1 MIILDRNSYDLLS
14 YLIKLEEPETVM
26 SISKV
31 LNQSRRK
38 VYYHLDKINEALPSE
53 IPKIISYP
61 RIGILLSSQQ
71 KAACR
76 TLLADLDDY
85 SYVMSIQERM
95 LLSITYIA
103 IAKDRVTIEKLMQI
117 NAVSRNTILN
127 DLNELRQRLSFEPY
141 SIKLQ
146 ATKSKGYYLDCH
158 PLSKIQYLNKLLH
171 TIYTDSNPNFIAM
184 MRDKLRDF
192 ADLSSYFSDD
202 ISSFIRGELQVSQAL
217 LGKKINSQDIRFM
230 VATLPYQLLSYQNL
244 GLSEREQRDLLSEFS
259 PIKERKEYEIARH
272 LNENLKREFHIEL
285 DEIETSL
292 IAVLLLSYRKDRDMH
307 LESHDYDDMRR
318 VLSYFIDAFE
328 LDYHVCFKHKQ
339 LLLNQ
344 LLTHCKALLF
354 RKAYGIVSNNP
365 LTDQIK
371 DKYADLFAMTK
382 VCLSILENAWSI
394 KMNDDDIAYITIH
407 IGGELVHSETKPTPP
422 AVLTLVCD
430 EGIGVQKLFMQQCKQ
445 YLPHSKIEAVL
456 TSEQFYSVAD
466 IMAVDLVIS
475 TNDSLDTQLPT
486 LFVHS
491 ILRDDDA
498 IKLIRF
504 AKQRGQTGQDDFDK
518 KLETYIR
525 HYVKNDSD
533 CYVLKTKI
541 EGLINEELLYDN
553 NKRQKYSMISGTKC
567 LPRLIFCEF

>member
-171 TIYTDSNPNFIAM
+171 TIYTESNPNFIAM

-456 TSEQFYSVAD
+456 TSEQFYSIAD

-475 TNDSLDTQLPT
+475 TNDSLNTQLPT

-553 NKRQKYSMISGTKC
+553 KR
-567 LPRLIFCEF
+567 

>member
-53 IPKIISYP
+53 ISKIISYP

-553 NKRQKYSMISGTKC
+553 KR
-567 LPRLIFCEF
+567 

>member
-26 SISKV
+26 SISKI

-272 LNENLKREFHIEL
+272 LNENLKREFRIEL

-318 VLSYFIDAFE
+318 VLSYFIDTFE

-407 IGGELVHSETKPTPP
+407 IGGELVHSEMKPTPP
-422 AVLTLVCD
+422 AVLSLVCD

-553 NKRQKYSMISGTKC
+553 KR
-567 LPRLIFCEF
+567 

>member
-38 VYYHLDKINEALPSE
+38 VYYHLNKINEALPSE

-76 TLLADLDDY
+76 ILLADLDDY

-259 PIKERKEYEIARH
+259 PIKERKEYEIAKH

-445 YLPHSKIEAVL
+445 YLPHSKIEAIL

-553 NKRQKYSMISGTKC
+553 KR
-567 LPRLIFCEF
+567 

>member
-26 SISKV
+26 SISKI

-38 VYYHLDKINEALPSE
+38 VYYHLDKINEALPPE

-76 TLLADLDDY
+76 TLLANLDDY

-318 VLSYFIDAFE
+318 VLSYFIDTFE

-456 TSEQFYSVAD
+456 TSEQFYSIAD

-553 NKRQKYSMISGTKC
+553 KR
-567 LPRLIFCEF
+567 

>member
-318 VLSYFIDAFE
+318 VLSYFIDTFE

-422 AVLTLVCD
+422 AALTLVCD

-456 TSEQFYSVAD
+456 TSEQFYSIAD

-553 NKRQKYSMISGTKC
+553 KR
-567 LPRLIFCEF
+567 

>member
-171 TIYTDSNPNFIAM
+171 TIYTDSNSNFIAM

-422 AVLTLVCD
+422 VVLTLVCD

-553 NKRQKYSMISGTKC
+553 KR
-567 LPRLIFCEF
+567 

>member
-171 TIYTDSNPNFIAM
+171 TIYTESNPNFIAM

-272 LNENLKREFHIEL
+272 LNENLKREFHLEL

-553 NKRQKYSMISGTKC
+553 KR
-567 LPRLIFCEF
+567 

>member
-354 RKAYGIVSNNP
+354 RKTYGIVSNNP

-553 NKRQKYSMISGTKC
+553 NKR
-567 LPRLIFCEF
+567 

>member
-244 GLSEREQRDLLSEFS
+244 GLSECEQRDLLSEFS

-272 LNENLKREFHIEL
+272 LNENLKREFHLEL

-504 AKQRGQTGQDDFDK
+504 AKQRGQTDQDDFDK

-553 NKRQKYSMISGTKC
+553 KR
-567 LPRLIFCEF
+567 

>member
-38 VYYHLDKINEALPSE
+38 VYYHLDKINEALPPE

-407 IGGELVHSETKPTPP
+407 IGGELVHSETKPTSP

-553 NKRQKYSMISGTKC
+553 NKR
-567 LPRLIFCEF
+567 

>member
-230 VATLPYQLLSYQNL
+230 VATLPYQLLSYQNI

-456 TSEQFYSVAD
+456 TSEQFYSIAD

-553 NKRQKYSMISGTKC
+553 KR
-567 LPRLIFCEF
+567 

>member
-38 VYYHLDKINEALPSE
+38 VYYHLDKINEALPPE

-171 TIYTDSNPNFIAM
+171 TIYTDSNSNFIAM

-553 NKRQKYSMISGTKC
+553 KR
-567 LPRLIFCEF
+567 

>member
-76 TLLADLDDY
+76 TLLVDLDDY

-553 NKRQKYSMISGTKC
+553 KR
-567 LPRLIFCEF
+567 

>member
-38 VYYHLDKINEALPSE
+38 VYYHLDKINEALPPE

-192 ADLSSYFSDD
+192 ADLFSYFSDD

-259 PIKERKEYEIARH
+259 PIKERKEYEIAKH

-445 YLPHSKIEAVL
+445 YLPHSKIEAIL
-456 TSEQFYSVAD
+456 TSEQFYSIAD

-553 NKRQKYSMISGTKC
+553 KR
-567 LPRLIFCEF
+567 

>member
-38 VYYHLDKINEALPSE
+38 VYYHLDKINEVLPSE

-171 TIYTDSNPNFIAM
+171 TIYTESNPNFIAM

-272 LNENLKREFHIEL
+272 LNENLKREFHLEL

-407 IGGELVHSETKPTPP
+407 IGGELVHSETKPTSP

-456 TSEQFYSVAD
+456 TSEQFYSIAD

-553 NKRQKYSMISGTKC
+553 KR
-567 LPRLIFCEF
+567 

>member
-272 LNENLKREFHIEL
+272 LNENLKREFHLEL

-553 NKRQKYSMISGTKC
+553 KR
-567 LPRLIFCEF
+567 

>member
-171 TIYTDSNPNFIAM
+171 TIYTESNPNFIAM

-202 ISSFIRGELQVSQAL
+202 ISSFIRGKLQVSQAL

-272 LNENLKREFHIEL
+272 LNENLKREFHLEL

-553 NKRQKYSMISGTKC
+553 KR
-567 LPRLIFCEF
+567 

>member
-38 VYYHLDKINEALPSE
+38 VYYHLDKINEALPPE

-76 TLLADLDDY
+76 TLLVDLDDY

-272 LNENLKREFHIEL
+272 LNENLKREFHLEL

-456 TSEQFYSVAD
+456 TSEQFYSIAD

-475 TNDSLDTQLPT
+475 TNDSLNTQLPT

-553 NKRQKYSMISGTKC
+553 NKR
-567 LPRLIFCEF
+567 

>member
-171 TIYTDSNPNFIAM
+171 TIYTESNPNFIAM

-272 LNENLKREFHIEL
+272 LNENLKREFHLEL

-307 LESHDYDDMRR
+307 LESHDYDDMRC

-456 TSEQFYSVAD
+456 TSEQFYSIAD

-475 TNDSLDTQLPT
+475 TNDSLNTQLPT

-553 NKRQKYSMISGTKC
+553 KR
-567 LPRLIFCEF
+567 

>member
-117 NAVSRNTILN
+117 NAVSRNIILN

-171 TIYTDSNPNFIAM
+171 TIYTDSNPNFIAI

-318 VLSYFIDAFE
+318 VLSYFIDTFE

-553 NKRQKYSMISGTKC
+553 KR
-567 LPRLIFCEF
+567 

>member
-553 NKRQKYSMISGTKC
+553 NKRQKYSMISGTKYP
-567 LPRLIFCEF
+567 PRLIFL

>member
-407 IGGELVHSETKPTPP
+407 IGGELVYSETKPTPP

-553 NKRQKYSMISGTKC
+553 KR
-567 LPRLIFCEF
+567 

>member
-171 TIYTDSNPNFIAM
+171 TIYTESNPNFIAM

-272 LNENLKREFHIEL
+272 LNENLKREFHLEL

-371 DKYADLFAMTK
+371 DKYADLFAMTE

-456 TSEQFYSVAD
+456 TSEQFYSIAD

-475 TNDSLDTQLPT
+475 TNDSLNTQLPT

-504 AKQRGQTGQDDFDK
+504 AKQRGQTGQDNFDK

-553 NKRQKYSMISGTKC
+553 NKR
-567 LPRLIFCEF
+567 

>member
-171 TIYTDSNPNFIAM
+171 TIYTDSNPNFIAI

-259 PIKERKEYEIARH
+259 PIKERKEYEIAKH

-371 DKYADLFAMTK
+371 VKYADLFAMTK

-407 IGGELVHSETKPTPP
+407 IGGELVHSETKPTLP

-553 NKRQKYSMISGTKC
+553 KR
-567 LPRLIFCEF
+567 

>member
-127 DLNELRQRLSFEPY
+127 DLNELRQRLSCEPY

-382 VCLSILENAWSI
+382 VCLPILENAWSI

-422 AVLTLVCD
+422 AALTLVCD

-541 EGLINEELLYDN
+541 EGLINEELIYDN
-553 NKRQKYSMISGTKC
+553 NKR
-567 LPRLIFCEF
+567 

>member
-171 TIYTDSNPNFIAM
+171 TIYTESNPNFIAM

-202 ISSFIRGELQVSQAL
+202 ISSFIRGELQISQAL

-272 LNENLKREFHIEL
+272 LNENLKREFHLEL

-553 NKRQKYSMISGTKC
+553 KR
-567 LPRLIFCEF
+567 

>member
-38 VYYHLDKINEALPSE
+38 VYYHLDKINEALPPE

-259 PIKERKEYEIARH
+259 SIKERKEYEIARH

-382 VCLSILENAWSI
+382 VCLPILENAWSI

-422 AVLTLVCD
+422 AALTLVCD

-553 NKRQKYSMISGTKC
+553 NKR
-567 LPRLIFCEF
+567 

>member
-38 VYYHLDKINEALPSE
+38 VYYHLDKINEALPPE

-318 VLSYFIDAFE
+318 VLSYFIDTFE

-553 NKRQKYSMISGTKC
+553 NKR
-567 LPRLIFCEF
+567 

>member
-61 RIGILLSSQQ
+61 RIGILLSTQQ

-553 NKRQKYSMISGTKC
+553 KR
-567 LPRLIFCEF
+567 

>member
-85 SYVMSIQERM
+85 SYVMSSIQERM

-422 AVLTLVCD
+422 AALTLVCD

-553 NKRQKYSMISGTKC
+553 NKR
-567 LPRLIFCEF
+567 

>member
-541 EGLINEELLYDN
+541 EGLINEELLYE
-553 NKRQKYSMISGTKC
+553 NKR
-567 LPRLIFCEF
+567 

>member
-171 TIYTDSNPNFIAM
+171 TIYTDSNSNFIAM

-553 NKRQKYSMISGTKC
+553 KR
-567 LPRLIFCEF
+567 

>member
-318 VLSYFIDAFE
+318 VLSYFIDTFE

-456 TSEQFYSVAD
+456 TSEQFYSIAD

-553 NKRQKYSMISGTKC
+553 KR
-567 LPRLIFCEF
+567 

>member
-272 LNENLKREFHIEL
+272 LNENLKREFHLEL
-285 DEIETSL
+285 DKIETSL

-318 VLSYFIDAFE
+318 VLSYFIDTFE

-553 NKRQKYSMISGTKC
+553 KR
-567 LPRLIFCEF
+567 

>member
-272 LNENLKREFHIEL
+272 LNENLKREFHLEL

-475 TNDSLDTQLPT
+475 TNDSLDMQLPT

-553 NKRQKYSMISGTKC
+553 KR
-567 LPRLIFCEF
+567 

>member
-285 DEIETSL
+285 DEIGTSL

-407 IGGELVHSETKPTPP
+407 IGGELVHSETKPTLP

-456 TSEQFYSVAD
+456 TSEQFYSIAD

-553 NKRQKYSMISGTKC
+553 KR
-567 LPRLIFCEF
+567 

>member
-76 TLLADLDDY
+76 TLLVDLDDY

-171 TIYTDSNPNFIAM
+171 TIYTDSNPNFIAI

-445 YLPHSKIEAVL
+445 YLPHGKIEAVL
-456 TSEQFYSVAD
+456 TSEQFYSIAD

-504 AKQRGQTGQDDFDK
+504 AKQRGQIGQDDFDK

-553 NKRQKYSMISGTKC
+553 KR
-567 LPRLIFCEF
+567 